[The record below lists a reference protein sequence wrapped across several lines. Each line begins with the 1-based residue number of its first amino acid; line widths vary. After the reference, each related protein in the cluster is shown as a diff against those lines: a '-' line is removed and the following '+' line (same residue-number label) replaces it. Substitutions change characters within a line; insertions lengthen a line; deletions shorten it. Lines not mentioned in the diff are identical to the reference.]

1 MGKWLEALRAIDKQD
16 DKEPAKPA
24 KAPFDPFA
32 GSILERFD
40 CAKTPSDAVIEE
52 NDVTNTPIN
61 EPAKPAKA
69 PFDPFAG
76 SESNGNHPKTVGS
89 ETNRSS
95 HVSPNTYRKAP
106 AKPAKGPAEDE
117 IHSDQQAATKTISSG
132 NTISKPLTYAT
143 TPEPQPP
150 SLSCACCGS
159 SIWWCNGHDHWY
171 CNSCQ
176 ANINGEGGHP
186 ITGEEVMR
194 LVV

>member
-24 KAPFDPFA
+24 KVPCDPFA
-32 GSILERFD
+32 GSTLERS
-40 CAKTPSDAVIEE
+40 AREKTQPDTVVEE
-52 NDVTNTPIN
+52 NDVTNTSTN

-69 PFDPFAG
+69 SFDPFDG
-76 SESNGNHPKTVGS
+76 SERNGNHPKTVGS
-89 ETNRSS
+89 ETNRSA

-106 AKPAKGPAEDE
+106 AELAKGPAEAE
-117 IHSDQQAATKTISSG
+117 IHSDRQAATNTISSG
-132 NTISKPLTYAT
+132 NVTAKPLTPAT

-150 SLSCACCGS
+150 SPSCACCGS
-159 SIWWCNGHDHWY
+159 SISWGKGHDRWH
-171 CNSCQ
+171 CNRYQSI
-176 ANINGEGGHP
+176 INGEAGHP